1 MCEVE
6 SIINGRPLTTI
17 SDDMNDLEPLTPN
30 HLLLLKSQPNMP
42 PGIFNKDDMYTKK
55 RWKQVQYLSDLF
67 WTRWTREYLPLLQE
81 RQKWSTPRRNFATG
95 DVVLLVD
102 STSPRNSWLL
112 GRVVE
117 TLPDSSGVVRRV
129 KIKTKTN
136 MLERP
141 VSKLCLLE
149 EAAA

>member
-1 MCEVE
+1 MKEQAINDDCIQTTMCEVK

-42 PGIFNKDDMYTKK
+42 PGIFNKDDIGQHFPT
-55 RWKQVQYLSDLF
+55 Q
-67 WTRWTREYLPLLQE
+67 LLAPGKSS
-81 RQKWSTPRRNFATG
+81 R
-95 DVVLLVD
+95 
-102 STSPRNSWLL
+102 
-112 GRVVE
+112 

-136 MLERP
+136 VLERP
-141 VSKLCLLE
+141 VNKLCLLE